1 MMRERTSR
9 NAQGTRRRIGQT
21 VKAYA
26 FMTPALLILFV
37 FTIVPIVGSL
47 VLMFYDYSV
56 LGTTKFIGLDNF
68 VKAFQDREF
77 IISLKNSILFVVIV
91 PVIQILSILLAL
103 LVNRKLPGMNI
114 FRTLFYIPVV
124 TSMVAVSIIWGFI
137 FDTNGIIN
145 TALKEWGWISQPLG
159 FLNSKNTAMIC
170 LMFITI
176 WQGLGYYMMMY
187 LAGLQGIPEE
197 LSEAARM
204 DGANA
209 WQTIY
214 KIKIPLLKPYVWLCT
229 LNSVISAI
237 GVFDVVFVLTKG
249 GPNNATMVINYYSYT
264 KAFGDF
270 QFGYAAAIGMV
281 QAVVTTLLSIVVF
294 AYGKRGGMS
303 NNE

>member
-1 MMRERTSR
+1 MMRKEGNSKKRKT
-9 NAQGTRRRIGQT
+9 GQT
-21 VKAYA
+21 LKAYA
-26 FMTPALLILFV
+26 FMTPALLVIFV
-37 FTIVPIVGSL
+37 FTIVPIIGSL
-47 VLMFYDYSV
+47 ILMFYDYSV
-56 LGTTKFIGLDNF
+56 LGTTKFVGFGNF

-77 IISLKNSILFVVIV
+77 IISLKNSVLFVVIV

-145 TALKEWGWISQPLG
+145 TALQDWGWISQPLG
-159 FLNSKNTAMIC
+159 FLNSKNTAMLC
-170 LMFITI
+170 LMFITV

-187 LAGLQGIPEE
+187 LAGLQSIPAE
-197 LSEAARM
+197 LSEAARI
-204 DGANA
+204 DGASA

-214 KIKIPLLKPYVWLCT
+214 KIKIPLLKPYVWLCS
-229 LNSVISAI
+229 LNSIISAI

-264 KAFGDF
+264 KAFEDF

-281 QAVVTTLLSIVVF
+281 QAVLTTLLSIVVF
-294 AYGKRGGMS
+294 VYGKKGGMS